1 MKEVEIGCGGC
12 NLNPAIKTRHIKPDG
27 SIDERLLVL
36 TKIKRVDLS
45 VVDLVIYFVKH

>member
-12 NLNPAIKTRHIKPDG
+12 NLNPAIKTRHIKP
-27 SIDERLLVL
+27 DERLLVL